1 MTTPS
6 RFEISSIN
14 WRNTDLKLDK
24 ESEAEIEDEI
34 LTGSSLQ
41 TYPTLIAE
49 LLQITLPILKV
60 SDTDFL
66 AYIYCKHR
74 DTRGFLC
81 LYLQLISTR
90 LLQFHIRPCG
100 PLIFDLSPLP

>member
-49 LLQITLPILKV
+49 LLQITLPILKFPTQTFSLTFTANIEIHV
-60 SDTDFL
+60 DFCV
-66 AYIYCKHR
+66 YTYN
-74 DTRGFLC
+74 
-81 LYLQLISTR
+81 
-90 LLQFHIRPCG
+90 
-100 PLIFDLSPLP
+100 